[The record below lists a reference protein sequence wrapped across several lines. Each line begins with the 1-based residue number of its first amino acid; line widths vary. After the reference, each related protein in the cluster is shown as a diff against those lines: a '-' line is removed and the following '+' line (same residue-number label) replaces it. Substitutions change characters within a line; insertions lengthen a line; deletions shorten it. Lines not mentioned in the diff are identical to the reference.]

1 MKKEGGGMDALRAG
15 AALFPIVVFIVE
27 PNRCVNQCRRIVFVI
42 RGRIQDFE
50 HTVWNDG
57 SSQQTCLYICHEAIH
72 SCFDKFL
79 DTQTPGSGG
88 EEHLN
93 SNAVITI

>member
-1 MKKEGGGMDALRAG
+1 
-15 AALFPIVVFIVE
+15 
-27 PNRCVNQCRRIVFVI
+27 
-42 RGRIQDFE
+42 
-50 HTVWNDG
+50 
-57 SSQQTCLYICHEAIH
+57 LYICHEAIH

-93 SNAVITI
+93 SNAIITI